1 MLSQPNLFDLR
12 FTASRCTLSSSDP
25 IRMHDGI
32 GWISRSNRMLSW
44 GLFFG
49 KASSPRKLA
58 EFDESSVDHASST
71 QVKGGDLIAF
81 FCMVRKAKI
90 ANHARKG
97 VQCFF
102 PGKKEMVD
110 APPIYIRNFN
120 QMIKLY
126 DVITSMIITCH
137 PRPRLASTC
146 PPRQWYHP
154 TSPIDGD
161 GDMDT

>member
-1 MLSQPNLFDLR
+1 
-12 FTASRCTLSSSDP
+12 
-25 IRMHDGI
+25 
-32 GWISRSNRMLSW
+32 MLSW

-71 QVKGGDLIAF
+71 QVKGGDLMAF
-81 FCMVRKAKI
+81 FCMVRKAKL

-102 PGKKEMVD
+102 PGKKEMVV

-120 QMIKLY
+120 QMIKLHG
-126 DVITSMIITCH
+126 TSSTSLLFMIQYLYKSI
-137 PRPRLASTC
+137 
-146 PPRQWYHP
+146 Y
-154 TSPIDGD
+154 I
-161 GDMDT
+161 